1 VTDQEPLFIVGAGPG
16 VGAAVARRF
25 GNAGHSVGL
34 VARNRARLDAI
45 AAELSDEG
53 VTGQVA
59 TADVR
64 SAEAVHTALDE
75 LVEKLGPPVVLCVS
89 PLPDVSTIK
98 PVAETTEEDLRAGLE
113 LGVVGTA
120 AAVQHVL
127 PAMRERGRGTLLF
140 TTGSAVL
147 KPNPDRAA
155 SGIVNAA
162 QATYF
167 EMLHATL
174 APEGVHVAHTVI
186 VGPIGGDHGHDPAT
200 IAEAMWA
207 QHTEPGDLRKVIGD

>member
-1 VTDQEPLFIVGAGPG
+1 MSSAIFIVGAGPG

-25 GNAGHSVGL
+25 GREGHAVGL
-34 VARNRARLDAI
+34 VARNRGRLEEI
-45 AAELSDEG
+45 AAELGGDGIRTE
-53 VTGQVA
+53 VA

-64 SAEAVHTALDE
+64 SPEAVHSALDE
-75 LVEKLGPPVVLCVS
+75 LAGKLGDPDVLCVS
-89 PLPDVSTIK
+89 PLPDVATIK
-98 PVAETTEEDLRAGLE
+98 PVVDTTEDDLAAGLE

-127 PAMRERGRGTLLF
+127 PAMRERGTLLF

-162 QATYF
+162 QAIYF
-167 EMLHATL
+167 EMLHDAL
-174 APEGVHVAHTVI
+174 APEGIHVAHTVI
-186 VGPIGGDHGHDPAT
+186 VGPIGGEDGHDPDR
-200 IAEAMWA
+200 IAELIWA
-207 QHTEPGDLRKVIGD
+207 QHVGRSEPRTVVRMDDSG